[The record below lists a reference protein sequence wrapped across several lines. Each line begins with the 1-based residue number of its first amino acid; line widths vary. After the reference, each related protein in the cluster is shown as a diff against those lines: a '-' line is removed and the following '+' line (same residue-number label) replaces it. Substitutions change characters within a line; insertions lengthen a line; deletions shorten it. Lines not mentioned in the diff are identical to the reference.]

1 MSVDSKYMVKSQM
14 GIPSQVFV
22 SHTSPQFGL
31 HLRKRE
37 GANQTDLHIV
47 FTTLVQQRLET
58 GAK

>member
-1 MSVDSKYMVKSQM
+1 MVKSQM